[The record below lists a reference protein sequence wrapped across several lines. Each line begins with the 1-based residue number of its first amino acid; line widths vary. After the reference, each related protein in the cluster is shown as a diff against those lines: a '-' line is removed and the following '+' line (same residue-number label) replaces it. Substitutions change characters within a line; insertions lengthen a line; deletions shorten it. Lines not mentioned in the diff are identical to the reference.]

1 MKGKVNLMAL
11 QIRKK
16 ITVEGESVVDGIVVQ
31 GYRAELNED
40 NPENLV
46 MSDWIVNQAL
56 YKANRSAVR
65 ADLCEFEDTV
75 FAIQDEMLA
84 AQETEQEA

>member
-1 MKGKVNLMAL
+1 MAL

-16 ITVEGESVVDGIVVQ
+16 ATIEGESVINGVIVQ
-31 GYRAELNED
+31 GYRAELNEA

-46 MSDWIVNQAL
+46 MSDWIVDQVA
-56 YKANRSAVR
+56 YKANRAAVR

-75 FAIQDEMLA
+75 FAMQDEMLA
-84 AQETEQEA
+84 AKAE

>member
-1 MKGKVNLMAL
+1 
-11 QIRKK
+11 
-16 ITVEGESVVDGIVVQ
+16 
-31 GYRAELNED
+31 
-40 NPENLV
+40 